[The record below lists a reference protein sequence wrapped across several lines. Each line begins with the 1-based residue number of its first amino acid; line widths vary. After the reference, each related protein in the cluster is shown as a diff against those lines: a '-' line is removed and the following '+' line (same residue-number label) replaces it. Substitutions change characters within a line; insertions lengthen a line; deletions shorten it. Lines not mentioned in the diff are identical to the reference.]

1 MRIGIITYWT
11 SQDNYGQLLQCFAL
25 QRFLRD
31 HGHDAYVIRYIPQ
44 GNKKWGSRFALS
56 HIIKYINYRLRQ
68 RRYNRTEKCK
78 RDFARFRSHISWSN
92 REYKGFDSLKN
103 EDWSTTDAFI
113 CGSDQIWSEKP
124 EEQLNAYFLRFA
136 PFQKTRLAYA
146 PSFGA
151 SQLSDDYQQRL
162 QQLLTGFDALSI
174 REKSGIEIVKKASFN
189 AQLVVDPTLLLGRES
204 YVNEFSLNTAKSKR
218 AFCYFINWETDC
230 DENKIIEFCRNSGL
244 IPTLFATR
252 GYNSKLPLNSEQSP
266 EAWLQTI
273 SSAEFSIVNSF
284 HGLVFSLIFHVPFA
298 VYLLKGQHA
307 AMNSRITSLL
317 GLLGLEHRVVRADN
331 TLEDVFNDRI
341 DWHII
346 EERLAGMRAVSEA
359 FLLTNLDK
367 TDTFPQKTH
376 NICFM
381 TGGAVHHKYG
391 GLDRVTEILA
401 DRFEA
406 DGHKVYYVSSRRR
419 EEYDHLRQ
427 YFLPDGE
434 NAVSAENGRFMTE
447 FINKNHIDI
456 VINQEANVN
465 NCIPFQRPDGT
476 KVISVLHF
484 NPNYIDDRHFFK
496 KFSKSGAFLK
506 ILSKVFFS
514 ITPFNNACLSYL
526 RRKLG
531 RNYTVNLQWSDRLVL
546 LSHRFNPV
554 MLSLL
559 DNKSDIHKIESI
571 HNPLAPDAFP
581 SAAVDKEK
589 IILFV
594 GRLDNNFK
602 RIDEIIDDVAS
613 VLAYNDEWSFVVCG
627 DGPDRERLESY
638 ACQKSSRVK
647 FVGFCD
653 PRVWYDKAS
662 VIVLR
667 SSKSEGW
674 GMVLT
679 EAMARGVV
687 PVVAGSYESLPDIVT
702 SGKDGVITCDSSDDF
717 REGLRKTLSDETGLR
732 QMSRNAQAS
741 ARRFAVD
748 CIVTQWYK
756 LFEQ

>member
-31 HGHDAYVIRYIPQ
+31 RGHDAYVIRYIPQ
-44 GNKKWGSRFALS
+44 GNKKWGSRFAPS

-68 RRYNRTEKCK
+68 RRDCHAEKCK
-78 RDFARFRSHISWSN
+78 RDFAGFKEHISWSN
-92 REYKGFDSLKN
+92 REYKGFDSLIN
-103 EDWSTTDAFI
+103 EDWSCTDAFI

-124 EEQLNAYFLRFA
+124 IEQLNAYFLRFV

-151 SQLSDDYQQRL
+151 SQLSDDYQQKLR
-162 QQLLTGFDALSI
+162 QLLTGFDALSI
-174 REKSGIEIVKKASFN
+174 RENSGIEIVKKAGFN

-244 IPTLFATR
+244 TPTLFATR
-252 GYNSKLPLNSEQSP
+252 GYNSELPLNGEQSP

-273 SSAEFSIVNSF
+273 SSAELSIVNSF

-317 GLLGLEHRVVRADN
+317 GLLGLEHRVVSADN

-341 DWHII
+341 DWRII

-367 TDTFPQKTH
+367 TDIFPQKTH

-406 DGHKVYYVSSRRR
+406 DGHKVYYVSLRKR

-447 FINKNHIDI
+447 FINRNHIDI

-465 NCIPFQRPDGT
+465 NCISFQRPDGT

-496 KFSKSGAFLK
+496 KFSKSDAFLK
-506 ILSKVFFS
+506 VLSKVLFS

-554 MLSLL
+554 MLSLV
-559 DNKSDIHKIESI
+559 DNKSEIHKIESI
-571 HNPLAPDAFP
+571 HNPLPSDAFP
-581 SAAVDKEK
+581 SYSVDKEK

-613 VLAYNDEWSFVVCG
+613 VLADNDEWCFIVCG
-627 DGPDRERLESY
+627 DGPDRERLAGY
-638 ACQKSSRVK
+638 ACRKSSRIK
-647 FVGFCD
+647 FVGYCD